1 MRHTKFALA
10 AMTLAVLA
18 GCGGTDPKPGDQTIK
33 NKYSS
38 QVSFGDSLSDVG
50 SYAVGTVALLKG
62 GKFTINGDNTA
73 TASTL
78 TGKNWTELVAAQLGV
93 AAPCAAITGLDGD
106 ATKGFSVP
114 QVAHAGCYGYAQGGS
129 RVTNP
134 VGPGN
139 KLTGSPLGALTIPV
153 TTQIDNHLKAVGGK
167 FKGDEMVF
175 VMAGGNDALFNLTKL
190 SADATAA
197 GTAAGAKAGAEAG
210 ATAYV
215 TSLVG
220 QLAAGAT
227 NQQAAAAAIG
237 LAAQTEAARSGST
250 QTSITQVAIGTA
262 AVQPGNSAVAAPA
275 VWQPMVAKAT
285 ADATAAGTAAG
296 NAAGAKAGADYA
308 AAHGPELIAAMA
320 TAGTELAN
328 LVKTKIIAN
337 GANYVTVNN
346 LPDVAT
352 TPSGR
357 AKPESQPLINAM
369 VSAFNGAL
377 STGLASESK
386 VLIVDVFAVS
396 HDQATNPGPYG
407 LTNVAETACDLSL
420 AKNPLASSLVCN
432 GSNLKAGDIS
442 HWSFADDVHPTPF
455 NNLLLARYVAEKLVV
470 KGWL

>member
-50 SYAVGTVALLKG
+50 SYAVGTVAALKG
-62 GKFTINGDNTA
+62 GKFTINGDSSA
-73 TASTL
+73 TVSTL

-93 AAPCAAITGLDGD
+93 AAPCAALTGLDGD

-114 QVAHAGCYGYAQGGS
+114 QAAHAGCYGYAQGGA

-139 KLTGSPLGALTIPV
+139 KLTGSPLGALTVPV
-153 TTQIDNHLKAVGGK
+153 VTQIANHLKAVGGK

-190 SADATAA
+190 STDATAA
-197 GTAAGAKAGAEAG
+197 GTAAGG
-210 ATAYV
+210 TAYV

-227 NQQAAAAAIG
+227 TPQSAAAAIG
-237 LAAQTEAARSGST
+237 LAAQTEAARPGST
-250 QTSITQVAIGTA
+250 QTTITQVAVGTA
-262 AVQPGNSAVAAPA
+262 AVQPGNSAVASQA
-275 VWQPMVAKAT
+275 VWGPMVVKAT
-285 ADATAAGTAAG
+285 ADAT
-296 NAAGAKAGADYA
+296 AAGAKAGADYA
-308 AAHGPELIAAMA
+308 AAHGPELVAAMA

-328 LVKTKIIAN
+328 LVKTQIIAN

-357 AKPESQPLINAM
+357 AKPSSQPLINAM

-386 VLIVDVFAVS
+386 VLIVDVFSVS

-407 LTNVAETACDLSL
+407 LTNVEEPACNLTA
-420 AKNPLASSLVCN
+420 ATNPLGSSLVCN
-432 GSNLKAGDIS
+432 AGNVKAGDIS
-442 HWSFADDVHPTPF
+442 HWSFADEVHPTPF